1 MRPRSPAGRPQYGD
15 LERVARARQGDER
28 AWAEIVRDV
37 GPTLVGFA
45 RARGVGDPEDL
56 MQDVLVAAAARLG
69 SFEGNW
75 RDFRAWVFSIAY
87 RQVVNRYRAP
97 EPATDLPEILV
108 DTADSPEDQVVR
120 SVMASEAVQALD
132 VLTEVERDVVLL
144 RVIAGL
150 DTGEVAAAVGRGRG
164 NVRVFQTRALAKLR
178 EELVRRGYTGS
189 DHGRRAE

>member
-1 MRPRSPAGRPQYGD
+1 
-15 LERVARARQGDER
+15 
-28 AWAEIVRDV
+28 
-37 GPTLVGFA
+37 
-45 RARGVGDPEDL
+45 
-56 MQDVLVAAAARLG
+56 
-69 SFEGNW
+69 
-75 RDFRAWVFSIAY
+75 SIAY

-164 NVRVFQTRALAKLR
+164 NVRVIQTRALAKLR
-178 EELVRRGYTGS
+178 EELVRRGYTRS

>member
-1 MRPRSPAGRPQYGD
+1 MAIAVESTNMRSRSPAGRPHYGD

-120 SVMASEAVQALD
+120 SVMASEAVQA
-132 VLTEVERDVVLL
+132 
-144 RVIAGL
+144 
-150 DTGEVAAAVGRGRG
+150 
-164 NVRVFQTRALAKLR
+164 
-178 EELVRRGYTGS
+178 
-189 DHGRRAE
+189 